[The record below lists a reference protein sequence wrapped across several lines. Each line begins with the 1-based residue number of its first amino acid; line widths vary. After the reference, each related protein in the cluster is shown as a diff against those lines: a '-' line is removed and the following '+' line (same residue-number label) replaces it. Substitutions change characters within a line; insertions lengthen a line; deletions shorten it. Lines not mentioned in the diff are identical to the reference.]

1 MKQTANKLT
10 LVVVLVL
17 ILTTFQPAHA
27 LHQGY
32 SVIDLGT
39 LGGPFGYAF
48 ANNNRGDV
56 IGTSVTAEEISHS
69 FIWRNGT
76 MTDLGSLT
84 ENGETEARGINNRG
98 QVVGYSSAD
107 AGGAF
112 LWEDDTITNLGTF
125 PGGAIS
131 WANDINE
138 NGVIVGASDSA
149 SGEVHAFMFSRG
161 TMTDL
166 GTLGGANSD
175 AMAINNKGQIVG
187 TSETATGANHV
198 FLWQKGVMIDIG
210 TLDESSDYFPVAI
223 NNKGQILGYYGDT
236 HTGSSHA
243 FIWYKGV
250 MKDLGS
256 LGGDLTHPED
266 INEKGQIVG
275 GSTTATGEHHAF
287 LWERGVMTDLGTL
300 PGGSHSAAID
310 INERGQIVGQSD
322 DGIISMAVLWQKN
335 KMFQLDTLGG
345 SFTSANS
352 INDHGQIA
360 GQGGVEGNQESHAV
374 VWTK

>member
-10 LVVVLVL
+10 LVVVLAL
-17 ILTTFQPAHA
+17 ILATFQPAYA

-56 IGTSVTAEEISHS
+56 VGTSVTAEEISHS

-76 MTDLGSLT
+76 MTDLGSLI

-149 SGEVHAFMFSRG
+149 SGEVHAFMFNRG

-175 AMAINNKGQIVG
+175 AMAINNKGQIIG
-187 TSETATGANHV
+187 SSETATGANHV

-223 NNKGQILGYYGDT
+223 NNKGQILGYYGDAN
-236 HTGSSHA
+236 TGSSHA

-256 LGGDLTHPED
+256 LGGDFTLPED

-275 GSTTATGEHHAF
+275 GSTTAAGEHHAF
-287 LWERGVMTDLGTL
+287 LWERGIMTDLGTL
-300 PGGSHSAAID
+300 PGGSHSTAID

-322 DGIISMAVLWQKN
+322 DGIISAAVLWQKN
-335 KMFQLDTLGG
+335 KVFQLDTLGG

-360 GQGGVEGNQESHAV
+360 GQGGIEGDQESHAV